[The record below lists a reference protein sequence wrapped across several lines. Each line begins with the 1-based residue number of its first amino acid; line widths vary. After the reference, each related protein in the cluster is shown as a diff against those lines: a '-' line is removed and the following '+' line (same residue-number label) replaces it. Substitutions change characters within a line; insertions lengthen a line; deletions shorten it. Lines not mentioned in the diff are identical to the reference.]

1 MNKIEKNLELLKE
14 VFRELRD
21 IVHLKDD
28 DIPSKAWQEK
38 YDFLERLK
46 DHYTEKITHLKWL
59 EVEEAL
65 RTIREEEREER
76 LKLENSKINPYQ
88 QQHYKEVQERNINE
102 RKQQRRESNRRNLKV
117 HKKNVLKEIQ
127 DKEEI

>member
-28 DIPSKAWQEK
+28 YIQSKAWQEK

-102 RKQQRRESNRRNLKV
+102 RKQRRESNRRNLKIQ
-117 HKKNVLKEIQ
+117 KKNVLKEIQ